1 MSYRITDLILGSWM
15 TLLEHVVVPM
25 LGGRLTLSG
34 TLEKWPLYWAAWDMT
49 ACSLL
54 VWITRTGPTD
64 FVAILQKW
72 YGREVLT

>member
-1 MSYRITDLILGSWM
+1 MGFHNTALILESWM
-15 TLLEHVVVPM
+15 TLSEHVVVPM
-25 LGGRLTLSG
+25 LGGRLILSG

-54 VWITRTGPTD
+54 VWITKTRPRD
-64 FVAILQKW
+64 FLTRLQKW

>member
-1 MSYRITDLILGSWM
+1 M

-25 LGGRLTLSG
+25 LGGRLTHSG
-34 TLEKWPLYWAAWDMT
+34 TLEKWPLYLAAWDMT

-64 FVAILQKW
+64 FLARLRK
-72 YGREVLT
+72 